1 MFIASVSTVSTTTE
15 EPVDTKSKSP
25 YKRGDALWA
34 AIAHSWP
41 DLVAARN
48 LGLNKDRESEGRVG
62 EREEKIAPRVINSP
76 GSLYCISRPG
86 R

>member
-25 YKRGDALWA
+25 YKREVALWA

-41 DLVAARN
+41 DLVAAWN
-48 LGLNKDRESEGRVG
+48 LGLNKDRASEGRV
-62 EREEKIAPRVINSP
+62 S
-76 GSLYCISRPG
+76 
-86 R
+86 